1 MYYIG
6 VDLGTSSLK
15 LLFVS
20 IILPIII
27 PEQVRT
33 ILLKFIFKL
42 FKNFFS
48 SFLKF
53 VLVFLKFPKS

>member
-1 MYYIG
+1 MF
-6 VDLGTSSLK
+6 GTYFIDTSLLK

-20 IILPIII
+20 IILPIIT
-27 PEQVRT
+27 PEHVRT